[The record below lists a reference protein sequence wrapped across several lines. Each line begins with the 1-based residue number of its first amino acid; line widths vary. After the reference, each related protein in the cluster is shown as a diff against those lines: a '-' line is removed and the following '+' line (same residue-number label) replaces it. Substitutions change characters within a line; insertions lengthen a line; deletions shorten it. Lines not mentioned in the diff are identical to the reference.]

1 MQSRSLLTKMIVF
14 GCLISILPVVF
25 VGTFSYIRS
34 SSQVQKQVNVGEMQF
49 IKQVNSNI
57 EQILMT
63 VNHTLTNLV
72 DSTIMADVLRT
83 PLRAS
88 DFRIYNDLRKEISH
102 LQAFDTKVEDV
113 VLLNAEQNWLIK
125 NSGLYRMDEHADH
138 QQFAAFFA
146 LEQSSAWVLL
156 DNQQFRDKISNSNCA
171 YTVSLVKKL
180 PVRKANKKAL
190 AFANI
195 PACAIAALIQ
205 AEESKEVMIADAS
218 NRIIAHSDPVWIG
231 KSLRDTG
238 YFRDHAEWAG
248 ESGQYRVL
256 YENHPYTVTYYQSEF
271 NHWTYLSVVS
281 IDELT
286 RESKEIGL
294 FTFAISMIIIAVSV
308 CFVWLSSKRLY
319 SPVHKLLQ
327 FITENGSEET
337 RKSKNE
343 LQIIEEH
350 IRTLFSSHSRMESE
364 IKDHTQQIRTLFLNR
379 LFTGAIRAGELTE
392 RLAYFGL
399 DRAATSWRT
408 MSVLTLQIDT
418 LENTRYDLADMEL
431 LAFAVSN
438 IVEETVPNEQRL
450 PTVWLDHTLVLLLGT
465 EKDADG
471 WMNDYVYQ
479 VTEQLQ
485 AHIQEYLGLSV
496 SIGISLPFH
505 AVKKAPRAYQE
516 GMEALKHRMLLGKG
530 VIIPFRNLNAGK
542 HSMLYYYPAQ
552 AELELV
558 DAIKIAD
565 RDEALKQL
573 RVWMDKAF
581 ERARSPQEYQ
591 VSIMRLLNKLL
602 VTQQEAG
609 ISYEQTGAYGSSFYE
624 ELLSLH
630 MREEIEEWFKDKVI
644 LPLLQVF
651 SDRRDS
657 QYHTI
662 SEQIIDMI
670 QQYYDTEITL
680 EECASKLHY
689 NANYLSS
696 VFKKETGLTFSE
708 YLTNYRLAM
717 AKSWLIE
724 TNMTIRE
731 IAEKLKYN
739 NPQNFIRSFRKLEG
753 MTPGLYREKY
763 KESV

>member
-1 MQSRSLLTKMIVF
+1 MHSRSLLTKMILF

-34 SSQVQKQVNVGEMQF
+34 SSQVQNQVNVGETQF

-88 DFRIYNDLRKEISH
+88 DFKIYNDLRKEISH

-113 VLLNAEQNWLIK
+113 ILLNVEQDWLIK
-125 NSGLYRMDEHADH
+125 NSGLYRLHEHVDH
-138 QQFAAFFA
+138 EQFMAFFD

-156 DNQQFRDKISNSNCA
+156 DNQHYQDKISNSNCA

-195 PACAIAALIQ
+195 PACAIAELIQ
-205 AEESKEVMIADAS
+205 AEGSGEVMIADAS
-218 NRIIAHSDPVWIG
+218 NRIVAHSDPSWIG
-231 KSLRDTG
+231 KSLHESG
-238 YFRDHAEWAG
+238 YFQEQVKG
-248 ESGQYRVL
+248 EEPSGQYRVD

-271 NHWTYLSVVS
+271 NQWTYLSIVS

-294 FTFAISMIIIAVSV
+294 FTFAISMIIILVSV
-308 CFVWLSSKRLY
+308 CIVWLSSKRLY
-319 SPVHKLLQ
+319 SPVHKLMQ
-327 FITENGSEET
+327 FIKENGSGET

-343 LQIIEEH
+343 LQFIEEH
-350 IRTLFSSHSRMESE
+350 IRSLFSSHTRMESE

-379 LFTGAIRAGELTE
+379 LFTGTIRSAELNE

-399 DRAATSWRT
+399 ERAVTSWRT

-418 LENTRYDLADMEL
+418 LDNTRYDQADMEL

-450 PTVWLDHTLVLLLGT
+450 PTVWLDHTLVLLIGT
-465 EKDADG
+465 EQDADA

-479 VTEQLQ
+479 VTERLQ
-485 AHIQEYLGLSV
+485 AHIHHYLGLSV

-505 AVKKAPRAYQE
+505 AAKKAPRAYQE

-530 VIIPFRNLNAGK
+530 VIVPFRNLNAGK
-542 HSMLYYYPAQ
+542 HSVLYHYPSH

-565 RDEALKQL
+565 KEAALQQL
-573 RVWMDKAF
+573 RGWMDKAF
-581 ERARSPQEYQ
+581 ERVQSPQEYQ

-602 VTQQEAG
+602 VIKQEAG
-609 ISYEQTGAYGSSFYE
+609 INYEQIGAYGSPLYE

-630 MREEIEEWFKDKVI
+630 MREEIEEWFKDRVI

-651 SDRRDS
+651 IDRRDS

-662 SEQIIDMI
+662 SEQIMDMI
-670 QQYYDTEITL
+670 HQFYDSDITL

-696 VFKKETGLTFSE
+696 VFKKETGFTFSE
-708 YLTNYRLAM
+708 YLTNYRLSM
-717 AKSWLIE
+717 AKSWLVE

-731 IAEKLKYN
+731 IAEKLEYN

-753 MTPGLYREKY
+753 MTPGHYREKY
-763 KESV
+763 KATS

>member
-1 MQSRSLLTKMIVF
+1 MIVV

-25 VGTFSYIRS
+25 VGTFSYVRS
-34 SSQVQKQVNVGEMQF
+34 SSQVQKQVNVAEMQY

-88 DFRIYNDLRKEISH
+88 DFKIYNDLRKEISH
-102 LQAFDTKVEDV
+102 LQSFDTKVEDV
-113 VLLNAEQNWLIK
+113 ILLNAEQNWLIK
-125 NSGLYRMDEHADH
+125 NSGLYRMNEHVDH
-138 QQFAAFFA
+138 ERFAAFFA
-146 LEQSSAWVLL
+146 LEHSTAWVLL
-156 DNQQFRDKISNSNCA
+156 DNRHFQDKISNSNCA

-195 PACAIAALIQ
+195 PACAIAELIQ
-205 AEESKEVMIADAS
+205 TEGSEEVMIADAS
-218 NRIIAHSDPVWIG
+218 NRIIAHSDSEWIG
-231 KSLRDTG
+231 KSLSETG
-238 YFRDHAEWAG
+238 YFHSDESWEEA
-248 ESGQYRVL
+248 SGQYRTM
-256 YENHPYTVTYYQSEF
+256 YEHHPYTVTYYKSDF
-271 NHWTYLSVVS
+271 NQWTYLSIVS

-286 RESKEIGL
+286 RESKEIGI
-294 FTFAISMIIIAVSV
+294 FTFVIGMIIIVVSV

-327 FITENGSEET
+327 FITENGNGET

-343 LQIIEEH
+343 LQMIEEH
-350 IRTLFSSHSRMESE
+350 IRNLFSSHTRMESE

-379 LFTGAIRAGELTE
+379 LFTGTIRSAELKE
-392 RLAYFGL
+392 RLTTFGL
-399 DRAATSWRT
+399 ERAANWRT

-418 LENTRYDLADMEL
+418 LDNTRYDQADIEL

-450 PTVWLDHTLVLLLGT
+450 PTVWLDHTLVLLIGT
-465 EKDADG
+465 EEDADA
-471 WMNDYVYQ
+471 WMNDYVYR
-479 VTEQLQ
+479 VTEELQ
-485 AHIQEYLGLSV
+485 AHIQEYLDLIV

-516 GMEALKHRMLLGKG
+516 GLEALKHRMLLGKG
-530 VIIPFRNLNAGK
+530 VIVPFRNLNAGK
-542 HSMLYYYPAQ
+542 HSVLYHYPVR
-552 AELELV
+552 AELGLV
-558 DAIKIAD
+558 DAIKLAD
-565 RDEALKQL
+565 EEDAVRQL
-573 RVWMDKAF
+573 RIWMDQAF
-581 ERARSPQEYQ
+581 ERAQSPQEYQ

-609 ISYEQTGAYGSSFYE
+609 ISYEQTGAYGSPLYE

-644 LPLLQVF
+644 VPLLHVF

-670 QQYYDTEITL
+670 QRYYDTEITL

-717 AKSWLIE
+717 AKSWLVDTE
-724 TNMTIRE
+724 MTIRE

-739 NPQNFIRSFRKLEG
+739 NSQNFIRSFRKLEG
-753 MTPGLYREKY
+753 MTPGHYREKY
-763 KESV
+763 KETS